1 MMNFSSVDGITVNPV
16 GEELGD
22 FLAFPLRSHMSSAMN
37 GSKVKGSNITLVV
50 DEVARYLV
58 VSVP

>member
-1 MMNFSSVDGITVNPV
+1 MNFSSVDGVTVNPV

-22 FLAFPLRSHMSSAMN
+22 LLAFPLRSHVTNTVN
-37 GSKVKGSNITLVV
+37 GSKVKGANVSLIVNKI
-50 DEVARYLV
+50 ARNLV